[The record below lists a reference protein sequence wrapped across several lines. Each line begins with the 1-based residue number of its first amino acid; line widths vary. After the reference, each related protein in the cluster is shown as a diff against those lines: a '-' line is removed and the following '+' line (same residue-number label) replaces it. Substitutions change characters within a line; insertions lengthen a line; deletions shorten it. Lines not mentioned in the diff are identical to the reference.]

1 MSETSSNLDIA
12 ILPLADGRFLMLPLN
27 ALAEVQ
33 QLAAN
38 DGVADFQL
46 EWRGHELPIE
56 SLDALCGLQAPA
68 RERLTTVA
76 VMRSSA
82 EEGAPFRAWAFCG
95 TASHG
100 RVSAENMEAVE
111 ATLSP
116 SFLGVTRWHE
126 QDYLVPDLA
135 ALFAA

>member
-1 MSETSSNLDIA
+1 MSKKLQTLDIA

-38 DGVADFQL
+38 DVAEEFVL

-76 VMRSSA
+76 IMRSSA
-82 EEGAPFRAWAFCG
+82 EEGPAFRAWAFCG

-100 RVSAENMEAVE
+100 RVSAENMEPGSTTV
-111 ATLSP
+111 SP
-116 SFLGVTRWHE
+116 GFAGVTRWHD
-126 QDYLVPDLA
+126 QDYLVPDLS